1 MYTYHAKLHTFT
13 KGNMDAMISVNRHST
28 VAVKVRL
35 IYGMAVYT
43 PKKLAIILKLEKPF
57 IYTLKTRSP
66 GSTFSQIHVLVG
78 DGKPNCNIFSF
89 KLFKLGSDI
98 TLWGIN

>member
-1 MYTYHAKLHTFT
+1 
-13 KGNMDAMISVNRHST
+13 MDAMISVNRHST

-43 PKKLAIILKLEKPF
+43 TKKLAIILKLEQPF

-66 GSTFSQIHVLVG
+66 GGTFSQIHVLVG
-78 DGKPNCNIFSF
+78 DGGKSPIAIYFHLNYSN
-89 KLFKLGSDI
+89 LAL
-98 TLWGIN
+98 TLLCGE

>member
-1 MYTYHAKLHTFT
+1 
-13 KGNMDAMISVNRHST
+13 MDAMISVNRHST

-43 PKKLAIILKLEKPF
+43 PKKLAIIIIKAGATFYLR
-57 IYTLKTRSP
+57 YTLKTRSP
-66 GSTFSQIHVLVG
+66 GGTFSQIHVLVG
-78 DGKPNCNIFSF
+78 DGGKSPIAIYFSF

-98 TLWGIN
+98 CGE